1 MTIDPSA
8 AGGAS
13 FGGASVLDDL
23 AWRGLIAHSTDLDAL
38 RAELATGP
46 ITLYCGFDP
55 TAPSLHVGHL
65 AQTLTARRF
74 QLAGHLP
81 LALVGGATGMI
92 GDPKPTSERTLN
104 EAEVVVAWSDG
115 IRRQLERFFD
125 FEGPAAARMVNNH
138 DWTAPMSVIE
148 FLRDIGKHFSVNRML
163 DREAVARRLADQG
176 ISYTEF
182 SYVLLQS
189 MDYLELFRRYGC
201 RLQTGGSDQFGN
213 IVAGVDLVRRVEGAS
228 VHALTTPLMTKAD
241 GTKFGKTEGGAVW
254 LDPGAH
260 QPVRLLPVL
269 AQHRRPRRRGQPAHV
284 LLPHPGG
291 DRGPRCGGRR
301 APGGARRPAG
311 AGPGADRDGARRRR
325 PWRPWR
331 RPSRALFGSGELRE
345 VPEATLDAALR
356 ETEFGELV
364 VPTGSA
370 VGAIDLLVAA
380 GLAAS
385 KGAARRTIA
394 EGGASVNNVRIADE
408 SAAFT
413 HDDTLAGGWLVV
425 RRGRR
430 AVAGVRVVA
439 GLTAADGRLSGPS
452 EPKAPT
458 TWAISCSQ
466 GWGFDRV
473 RWARVQFY
481 LPTAREERTAS
492 KSLKG
497 RPAGP
502 SQRLPE
508 QRSRSSLRACTG
520 HNRRTDLP
528 GRDAVEHRRPGFD
541 SRKRAG

>member
-1 MTIDPSA
+1 MTLDPRPSE
-8 AGGAS
+8 GGP
-13 FGGASVLDDL
+13 FQGASVLDDL

-38 RAELATGP
+38 RAELAEGP

-104 EAEVVVAWSDG
+104 EAEVVAAWSDG
-115 IRRQLERFFD
+115 IRHQLERFFD

-254 LDPGAH
+254 LDPELTSPYAFYQFWLNTDDRDVPGNLRMFSFRSREEIEALD
-260 QPVRLLPVL
+260 QEVAERPAARVGQRAL
-269 AQHRRPRRRGQPAHV
+269 AQELTEMVHGAPALAAV
-284 LLPHPGG
+284 E
-291 DRGPRCGGRR
+291 
-301 APGGARRPAG
+301 AA
-311 AGPGADRDGARRRR
+311 
-325 PWRPWR
+325 
-331 RPSRALFGSGELRE
+331 SRALFGSGELRD
-345 VPEATLDAALR
+345 VPDATLEAALR
-356 ETEFGELV
+356 ETEFGEV
-364 VPTGSA
+364 VVAPGSS
-370 VGAIDLLVAA
+370 VGAVDLLVAA

-394 EGGASVNNVRIADE
+394 EGGASVNNVRIVDDAQT
-408 SAAFT
+408 FT
-413 HDDTLAGGWLVV
+413 HEDTLADGWLVV

-430 AVAGVRVVA
+430 SVSGVRLV
-439 GLTAADGRLSGPS
+439 SG
-452 EPKAPT
+452 
-458 TWAISCSQ
+458 
-466 GWGFDRV
+466 
-473 RWARVQFY
+473 
-481 LPTAREERTAS
+481 
-492 KSLKG
+492 
-497 RPAGP
+497 
-502 SQRLPE
+502 
-508 QRSRSSLRACTG
+508 
-520 HNRRTDLP
+520 
-528 GRDAVEHRRPGFD
+528 
-541 SRKRAG
+541 

>member
-1 MTIDPSA
+1 MRAMTFDPSQ

-104 EAEVVVAWSDG
+104 EAEVVAAWSDG

-176 ISYTEF
+176 ISFTEF

-254 LDPGAH
+254 LDPELTSPYAFYQFWLNTDDRDVTGNLRMFSFRTREEIEALDVEVAERPAARAG
-260 QPVRLLPVL
+260 QRAL
-269 AQHRRPRRRGQPAHV
+269 AQELTEMVH
-284 LLPHPGG
+284 
-291 DRGPRCGGRR
+291 GPQ
-301 APGGARRPAG
+301 ALTAVEA
-311 AGPGADRDGARRRR
+311 A
-325 PWRPWR
+325 
-331 RPSRALFGSGELRE
+331 SRALFGSGELRA

-364 VPTGSA
+364 VPTGST

-380 GLAAS
+380 GLAPS

-408 SAAFT
+408 SASFT

-430 AVAGVRVVA
+430 AVAGVRVVV
-439 GLTAADGRLSGPS
+439 D
-452 EPKAPT
+452 
-458 TWAISCSQ
+458 
-466 GWGFDRV
+466 
-473 RWARVQFY
+473 
-481 LPTAREERTAS
+481 
-492 KSLKG
+492 
-497 RPAGP
+497 
-502 SQRLPE
+502 
-508 QRSRSSLRACTG
+508 
-520 HNRRTDLP
+520 
-528 GRDAVEHRRPGFD
+528 
-541 SRKRAG
+541 

>member
-1 MTIDPSA
+1 MRAMTIDRSA
-8 AGGAS
+8 VGGAP
-13 FGGASVLDDL
+13 FAGASVLDDL
-23 AWRGLIAHSTDLDAL
+23 AWRGLIAHSTDLEAL

-92 GDPKPTSERTLN
+92 GDPKPTSERALN
-104 EAEVVVAWSDG
+104 AAEVVAAWSDG

-125 FEGPAAARMVNNH
+125 FDGPAAARMVNNH

-176 ISYTEF
+176 ISFTEF

-189 MDYLELFRRYGC
+189 MDYLELYRRYGC

-213 IVAGVDLVRRVEGAS
+213 IVAGVDLVRRVEGVS

-254 LDPGAH
+254 LDPELTSPYAFYQFWLNTDDRDVAGNLRMFSFRSREEIEALDVEVAERPAARAG
-260 QPVRLLPVL
+260 QRAL
-269 AQHRRPRRRGQPAHV
+269 AQELTQMVH
-284 LLPHPGG
+284 
-291 DRGPRCGGRR
+291 
-301 APGGARRPAG
+301 
-311 AGPGADRDGARRRR
+311 GADALAAVEAA
-325 PWRPWR
+325 
-331 RPSRALFGSGELRE
+331 SRALFGSGELRE

-356 ETEFGELV
+356 ETEFGEV
-364 VPTGSA
+364 AVPDGAGIGA
-370 VGAIDLLVAA
+370 VDLLVAA

-408 SAAFT
+408 TVAFT
-413 HDDTLAGGWLVV
+413 AQDALAGGWLVV

-430 AVAGVRVVA
+430 AVSGVR
-439 GLTAADGRLSGPS
+439 LLSG
-452 EPKAPT
+452 
-458 TWAISCSQ
+458 
-466 GWGFDRV
+466 
-473 RWARVQFY
+473 
-481 LPTAREERTAS
+481 
-492 KSLKG
+492 
-497 RPAGP
+497 
-502 SQRLPE
+502 
-508 QRSRSSLRACTG
+508 
-520 HNRRTDLP
+520 
-528 GRDAVEHRRPGFD
+528 
-541 SRKRAG
+541 